1 MCFRGGGKAPRTTE
15 RRSDEMDRD
24 LIEGKWTEIKGRLRE
39 SYGDLTDDDIEKA
52 KGDREQ
58 LEGML
63 QQKLGQTK
71 DEARSNVDRILQKV

>member
-1 MCFRGGGKAPRTTE
+1 MCFRGGGEAPRTTE